1 MLRRI
6 AIVGSA
12 AACSVWLACAKP
24 PGAVPPAPEA
34 QPETPVMS
42 LPCKRA
48 ERIEVSKTQRSL
60 TVRCVGGG
68 TLTFPIALSRE
79 RGPKRVANDDRMPEG
94 AYRIAGPPRKSRF
107 YVFIP
112 IDYPSRADADR
123 GLKEGL
129 ITKDVHAAIALAH
142 REGRLPP
149 QDTPLGG
156 LLGLHGEGVRWR
168 GDLALNW
175 TAGCIALADPAIA
188 QLARLTRPGTPVQIT
203 P

>member
-1 MLRRI
+1 MLHRI
-6 AIVGSA
+6 AIVVSA

-24 PGAVPPAPEA
+24 PVAPPPAPEVR
-34 QPETPVMS
+34 PETPGAL

-48 ERIEVSKTQRSL
+48 ERIEVSKSQRSL

-79 RGPKRVANDDRMPEG
+79 RGPKRVANDERMPEG
-94 AYRIAGPPRKSRF
+94 AYRIAGPPRTSRF
-107 YVFIP
+107 HVFIP

-129 ITKDVHAAIALAH
+129 ITKDEHAAIAHAH

-156 LLGLHGEGVRWR
+156 VLGIHGEGTRWR

-175 TAGCIALADPAIA
+175 TTGCIAVSDPAIS
-188 QLARLTRPGTPVQIT
+188 QLSRLARPGTPVQIT